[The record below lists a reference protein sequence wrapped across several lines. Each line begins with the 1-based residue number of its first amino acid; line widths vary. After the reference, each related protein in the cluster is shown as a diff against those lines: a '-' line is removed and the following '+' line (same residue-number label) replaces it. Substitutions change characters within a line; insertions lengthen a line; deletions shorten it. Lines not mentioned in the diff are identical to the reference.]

1 MTSDRQRALPF
12 NTPLET
18 GLRSV
23 ALLVSAYPQSY
34 DLQRL
39 VVFDHLVVHTGDV
52 DGPES
57 LHAAVPMRT
66 AELLVR
72 RSLVER
78 GLLLM
83 VSKGLIVRHA
93 EASGISYT
101 AGDFAEAFL
110 TSLGSAYMLALRER
124 AGWVVREFGELG
136 ESELR
141 ERIGAFFDH
150 WIEQFQVA
158 HKSLAGEL

>member
-1 MTSDRQRALPF
+1 MSAERQRNLPF

-23 ALLVSAYPQSY
+23 ALLVAAYPQSY
-34 DLQRL
+34 DLQHL
-39 VVFDHLVVHTGDV
+39 VVFDHLVVHSGDV
-52 DGPES
+52 NGPES
-57 LHAAVPMRT
+57 LHAAVPMRA

-93 EASGISYT
+93 EVSGISYV
-101 AGDFAEAFL
+101 ADDFSETFL
-110 TSLGSAYMLALRER
+110 ASLGSAYMLALRER
-124 AGWVVREFGELG
+124 ANWVVREFGALDEAA
-136 ESELR
+136 LR
-141 ERIGAFFDH
+141 ERIGIFFEQ
-150 WIEQFQVA
+150 WIEQFQAA
-158 HKSLAGEL
+158 HKILAGEP